1 MIDSTPAINSI
12 TMQSNTERTANHNNN
27 DKLFKINPHE
37 IQLNMNIHE
46 DDLKRAVE
54 SVNKDFKA
62 DDKRLEYTYHKETK
76 TYVIKVIDGK
86 TDEVIKQIPSQKLLD
101 YASGLME
108 HIGIIV
114 DSKV

>member
-1 MIDSTPAINSI
+1 MIDTTSAINNI
-12 TMQSNTERTANHNNN
+12 TIQSNPIKTNNQNNN

-37 IQLNMNIHE
+37 IQLSMNINE

-54 SVNKDFKA
+54 SVNKDFEA
-62 DDKRLEYTYHKETK
+62 DNKRMEYTYHKETK
-76 TYVIKVIDGK
+76 TYVIKVIDTK

-108 HIGIIV
+108 HMGIIV
-114 DSKV
+114 DKKI